1 MPPAPKP
8 EKAMAADVVVY
19 TTKYCPYCRSAKEFL
34 TSKKVVFREVDVS
47 EDDTM
52 REKLVKM
59 SGQET
64 VPQIFAD
71 GKAIGGYEDLVRY
84 YRSGKSL

>member
-1 MPPAPKP
+1 
-8 EKAMAADVVVY
+8 MAAEVVVY
-19 TTKYCPYCRSAKEFL
+19 TTRYCPYCRLAKEFL
-34 TSKKVVFREVDVS
+34 TSKNVVFREVDVS
-47 EDDTM
+47 EDDVM

-71 GKAIGGYEDLVRY
+71 GRPVGGYEELVRFY
-84 YRSGKSL
+84 SSGKAF

>member
-1 MPPAPKP
+1 
-8 EKAMAADVVVY
+8 MAADVVIY
-19 TTKYCPYCRSAKEFL
+19 TTGFCPYCLLAKEFL
-34 TSKKVVFREVDVS
+34 KSKKVAFREVDVS
-47 EDDTM
+47 SDDAM

-71 GKAIGGYEDLVRY
+71 GKSIGGYDDLVRF
-84 YRSGKSL
+84 YRSGKTL

>member
-1 MPPAPKP
+1 
-8 EKAMAADVVVY
+8 MAADVVVY
-19 TTKYCPYCRSAKEFL
+19 TTQYCPYCRSAKEFL
-34 TSKKVVFREVDVS
+34 ASKNVAFHEVDVS
-47 EDDTM
+47 EDDAM

-84 YRSGKSL
+84 YRSWRSL

>member
-1 MPPAPKP
+1 
-8 EKAMAADVVVY
+8 MAAEVVVY
-19 TTKYCPYCRSAKEFL
+19 TTQYCPYCRLAKEFL
-34 TSKKVVFREVDVS
+34 KSKNVAFREVDVS
-47 EDDTM
+47 EDDAM

-71 GKAIGGYEDLVRY
+71 DQPIGGYEELVRY
-84 YRSGKSL
+84 YGSGKSL